1 MWGHGFNRGRMS
13 IQVMLD
19 DALVFESDIGD
30 PSRWR
35 SVDFTIPAG
44 TEPSEL
50 SVSVVALPGIEA
62 GWGWGTASG
71 VLVRSLTVGQP

>member
-1 MWGHGFNRGRMS
+1 
-13 IQVMLD
+13 MLD
-19 DALVFESDIGD
+19 ETLVFEGDIGD

-35 SVDFTIPAG
+35 RVDFDIPAG
-44 TEPSEL
+44 TAPSRL

-71 VLVRSLTVGQP
+71 VLVRSLVVDQP